1 MASDLRQSW
10 FVLAL
15 LLLAVAAQR
24 SLADEDIYVSTIKPV
39 LKARCFA
46 CHGALKQK
54 SGLRLDTAALILKG
68 GKGGSVVKSGSPAD
82 SELIARI
89 STDDESLRMPPE
101 GHPLTREEIAVITAW
116 IRDGAKAPQQE
127 TPEEDPRDHWAFR
140 IPVRAAL
147 PTGSTSAGKNPI
159 DAFIDAA
166 QAKHGLKPVGPVER
180 SLLLRRVYLDLIGLP
195 PTRAQLHAFLN
206 DDSPAAW
213 DRVVSELLNSPHYG
227 ERWGRHWMDVWRYT
241 DWFGLGKQLRY
252 SQKHIWHWRD
262 WIVES
267 LNEDKGYDRIIMEML
282 AADEI
287 APTDPNTLRATGF
300 LARNYFLFNRTTWLD
315 NTIEHT
321 SKAFLGL
328 TTNCCKCHDHKYDP
342 LSQVDYY
349 SMRAFFEPHQVR
361 LDTVPGQI
369 DLEMDGLPRV
379 FDAHPETPTYLHIR
393 GNEKE
398 PDKNRVIA
406 PAVPAI
412 LTFEQLP
419 IESVPLPA
427 QAHRPALRPFVL
439 KDHVAIAEREIGAA
453 RQKVDSLTKQIAEAK
468 GRPVPKTSSRV
479 GKLFLG
485 DSFDVEQPIE
495 WESGPGEWKYKSG
508 HLVQTQLGAM
518 RRYFRTRNEHPQ
530 DFEVVLKFRTTG
542 GDKWKSVGV
551 AFDVAGDNEKIVYMS
566 AVKGGSKL
574 QISYKTGAAQ
584 QYPVEGK
591 QNRPVLLNEWYVL
604 KLAIRGP
611 LINLS
616 VDGKHALAYQLP
628 VKRERGRFD
637 LIAFD
642 AAVEFD
648 SIEIRSLPANT
659 LLVEAGKPA
668 KLLTP
673 AELEPQLAA
682 ARASLAA
689 AELKPAMIRAA
700 FAADVAKFATPP
712 AENTTALVAAAAKA
726 ARLHE
731 LSTAEAAVAKA
742 EITLL
747 TTDEKTKAKATND
760 LAAAKKNVD
769 AARKKVDAPGEAYTS
784 LRASLKALEE
794 PAESDA
800 ARRSPYPNT
809 STGRRTALARW
820 ITDRRNPL
828 TARVAVNHIWMRH
841 FGQPLVD
848 PVTDFGRRTKAP
860 PLQNLLDWLA
870 VELVD
875 NNWNMK
881 HLHQLMVT
889 SRAYRLSTSTLQ
901 ADAATRKT
909 DPLNQYYWRRRA
921 VRMESQ
927 ILRDSVL
934 HLAGKLDLKL
944 GGPTISPGN
953 ANANRRSM
961 YFAHSRDDKNSFLS
975 MFDDADILRCYR
987 RQESI
992 VPQQALTMANS
1003 RVSLDAA
1010 RVVSGQ
1016 LSVDVENDNAFID
1029 AAFESVLARL
1039 PNDDERAEC
1048 HTTLGHLRKT
1058 LAGRADADSRAR
1070 ASLIHA
1076 LFNHNDFAMIR

>member
-1 MASDLRQSW
+1 MTSHLGQSRLA
-10 FVLAL
+10 LAL
-15 LLLAVAAQR
+15 LLLAVVAQR
-24 SLADEDIYVSTIKPV
+24 SLADDDVYVSKIKPV

-46 CHGALKQK
+46 CHGALKQE

-68 GKGGSVVKSGSPAD
+68 GEGGSVVRSGSPAD
-82 SELIARI
+82 SELITRI
-89 STDDESLRMPPE
+89 STDDMSLRMPPE
-101 GHPLTREEIAVITAW
+101 GHALTREEIAAITAW
-116 IRDGAKAPQQE
+116 IRDGAKAPPQE
-127 TPEEDPRDHWAFR
+127 APEEDPRDHWAFR
-140 IPVRAAL
+140 IPLRGEL
-147 PTGSTSAGKNPI
+147 PAGSTSPGQNPI
-159 DAFIDAA
+159 DAFINAA
-166 QAKHGLKPVGPVER
+166 QAQHGLKPVGPVAK

-195 PTRAQLHAFLN
+195 PTRAQLQAFLK
-206 DDSPAAW
+206 DESPAAW
-213 DRVVSELLNSPHYG
+213 DRVVSDLLDSPHYG

-267 LNEDKGYDRIIMEML
+267 LNDDKGYDRMITEML
-282 AADEI
+282 AADEL
-287 APTDPNTLRATGF
+287 APTDPDTLRATGF

-361 LDTVPGQI
+361 LDSVPGQI

-398 PDKNRVIA
+398 PDKSRVIT
-406 PAVPAI
+406 PAVPAL

-419 IESVPLPA
+419 IKPVTLPA

-439 KDHVAIAEREIGAA
+439 NDHLALAQREIETA
-453 RQKVDSLTKQIAEAK
+453 RQKVTGLTKQLAESK
-468 GRPVPKTSSRV
+468 GRPAPKESSGA

-485 DSFDVEQPIE
+485 DSFDAEQPIE

-508 HLVQTQLGAM
+508 HLVQTQVGAT
-518 RRYFRTRNEHPQ
+518 RRYFRTRDEHPQ
-530 DFEVVLKFRTTG
+530 DFEVVVKFRTTG
-542 GDKWKSVGV
+542 GDKWKSVGL
-551 AFDVAGDNEKIVYMS
+551 AFDVAGANEKIVYLS
-566 AVKGGSKL
+566 AVNGGSKL

-584 QYPVEGK
+584 QYPDGGK
-591 QNRPVLLNEWYVL
+591 QDRPVLLNEWYVL

-611 LINLS
+611 LMNVS
-616 VDGKHALAYQLP
+616 VDGKHALAFRLP

-648 SIEIRSLPANT
+648 SIEIRSLPADA

-668 KLLTP
+668 KSLTP
-673 AELEPQLAA
+673 AEIEPQLVA

-689 AELKPAMIRAA
+689 AELKPAKLRAA
-700 FAADVAKFATPP
+700 FAADVAKLAMPP
-712 AENTTALVAAAAKA
+712 ADNAGDLVGAAAKA

-731 LSTAEAAVAKA
+731 LATAQAAVAQA
-742 EITLL
+742 EVTLL
-747 TTDEKTKAKATND
+747 TADEKTKAKASSG

-784 LRASLKALEE
+784 LRASLKALEG

-800 ARRSPYPNT
+800 ARRSPYPNS

-860 PLQNLLDWLA
+860 PMQNLLDWLA
-870 VELVD
+870 VELVE
-875 NNWNMK
+875 NGWNMK
-881 HLHQLMVT
+881 HLHRLIVT
-889 SRAYRLSTSTLQ
+889 SEAYRLSTSTLQ
-901 ADAATRKT
+901 ADAATREA
-909 DPLNQYYWRRRA
+909 DPQNQYYWRRRA

-944 GGPTISPGN
+944 GGPTIGAGN
-953 ANANRRSM
+953 ATANRRSI

-975 MFDDADILRCYR
+975 MFDDADIIRCYR

-1003 RVSLDAA
+1003 RVALDAA
-1010 RVVSGQ
+1010 RV
-1016 LSVDVENDNAFID
+1016 LSARLSPQAADDDAFID
-1029 AAFESVLARL
+1029 ASFESILARL
-1039 PNDDERAEC
+1039 PNDDEREEC
-1048 HTTLGHLRKT
+1048 HTTLGHLRKA

-1070 ASLIHA
+1070 SSLIHA